1 MKHLLHPLLPL
12 LALSATALPAQEQP
26 SREVAPTLSP
36 LAQELAQCGED
47 AAGIRA
53 RLELI
58 LNHLTENA
66 EAYHIQGLTV
76 PNLGLIPIA
85 VEEGD
90 GRYLGGAQWAAS
102 STIFKIRMRFF
113 TAALPAAHDADSK
126 LTREMILIDTL
137 VHELAHCFFYSRYPK
152 IAKLTQEAPLTICE
166 GYAIHVARAF
176 MARHY
181 YGSTTLPA
189 TVYEQNFLSPRYTRL
204 YRNFCTTYTDA
215 NGRILWPRID
225 TAELHYAP
233 QGYTLRNRT
242 QISGQ

>member
-1 MKHLLHPLLPL
+1 MKYLLHPLLPL
-12 LALSATALPAQEQP
+12 LALSATALPAQEQAT
-26 SREVAPTLSP
+26 REVAPTLSP
-36 LAQELAQCGED
+36 LAQELAQFGED

-58 LNHLTENA
+58 LNHLAENA
-66 EAYHIQGLTV
+66 EAYHIQGLTA
-76 PNLGLIPIA
+76 PNLELIPIA

-113 TAALPAAHDADSK
+113 TAALPAAHDKDT
-126 LTREMILIDTL
+126 LTREMVLVDTL

-166 GYAIHVARAF
+166 GHAIHVARAF

-189 TVYEQNFLSPRYTRL
+189 TVYEQNFLSPHYTRL
-204 YRNFCTTYTDA
+204 YRNFCTGYTDA
-215 NGRILWPRID
+215 AGRILWQRID

-233 QGYTLRNRT
+233 HGYTLRNRT